1 MKALRNA
8 IYAKCAGSALDTL
21 INGQIFYGKVPAG
34 TRYPYVV
41 FYRVSAGIEK
51 TFTEEY
57 DNPLIQFSVF
67 SADPNSSNEVHEI
80 ADAVKAL
87 YDECSLTI
95 TGSTLVWMRLQNDVG
110 PMEDESISQDGADGG
125 WACHL
130 DFDLMVS
137 LN

>member
-21 INGQIFYGKVPAG
+21 INGQIYYGKAPTG

-41 FYRVSAGIEK
+41 FSRVAGNIEK

-57 DNPLIQFSVF
+57 DIPLIQFSVF
-67 SADPNSSNEVHEI
+67 SANSSSSNEVHEI

-110 PMEDESISQDGADGG
+110 PMEDDTISQDGADGG
-125 WACHL
+125 WACHM
-130 DFDLMVS
+130 DFDCRVS